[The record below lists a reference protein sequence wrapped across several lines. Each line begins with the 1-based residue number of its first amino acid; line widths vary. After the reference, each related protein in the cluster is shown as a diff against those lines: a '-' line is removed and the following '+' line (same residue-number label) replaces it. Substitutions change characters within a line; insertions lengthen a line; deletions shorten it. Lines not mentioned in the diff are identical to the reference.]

1 MKRVLLTLAVSSLLM
16 MSCKKEE
23 TKTVTTDVE
32 TDTIAPVEETTTA
45 APMDS
50 AAMAKAWE
58 NYMTPGE
65 PHKFFAKDAGTWDEE
80 ATMYMGA
87 NDPNPQ
93 KWKMTAFTKM
103 ILGGRY
109 QESRHTGNVMGQ
121 PFEGVSVMGY
131 DNASNKIVSTWYD
144 NFGTGIMYLTGE
156 YNPNSDTVELRG
168 KMTDPLTGNEKPY
181 RELFKIID
189 NDTRKIEMYDVDA
202 NGMEY
207 KSMEITMTRKK

>member
-1 MKRVLLTLAVSSLLM
+1 
-16 MSCKKEE
+16 
-23 TKTVTTDVE
+23 
-32 TDTIAPVEETTTA
+32 
-45 APMDS
+45 
-50 AAMAKAWE
+50 
-58 NYMTPGE
+58 
-65 PHKFFAKDAGTWDEE
+65 
-80 ATMYMGA
+80 
-87 NDPNPQ
+87 
-93 KWKMTAFTKM
+93 
-103 ILGGRY
+103 GRY